1 MIIFLSHE
9 MFVPRRV
16 SSIAIHGTLEGTV
29 DTILLAGGVSPWEPS
44 AEFIQWLR
52 SWATRV
58 RRLCSV
64 CTGTFILAA
73 AGFLE
78 GRRATTHW
86 RFCHQLATAYPGVK
100 VDPEPIFIRDDN
112 IYTSAGVTAGMDLAL
127 ALVEEDFGA
136 DVALR
141 IARAFVLFL
150 RRPGGQSQFS
160 VALNLK
166 PTSRSL
172 LGDLHLWIID
182 HLNEPLTVETLAA
195 QAAMSPRNFSRI
207 FVQEY
212 RITPAKFVE
221 QLRLETARR
230 RLEESSDGV
239 KRIATETGLGS
250 SESMRRLFLR
260 HLRVTPSEYRSRFQ
274 THFLELNATVKE
286 TRRN

>member
-1 MIIFLSHE
+1 M
-9 MFVPRRV
+9 
-16 SSIAIHGTLEGTV
+16 
-29 DTILLAGGVSPWEPS
+29 SPWEPS
-44 AEFIQWLR
+44 AEFVEWLR
-52 SWATRV
+52 FWASRI

-64 CTGTFILAA
+64 CTGAFALAA
-73 AGFLE
+73 AGLLE

-86 RFCHQLATAYPGVK
+86 YFCQRLSAAYPGVK
-100 VDPEPIFIRDDN
+100 VDPEPIFIRDGN

-141 IARAFVLFL
+141 IARALVLFL

-166 PTSRSL
+166 PAPRSL

-182 HLNEPLTVETLAA
+182 HLNESLTVETLAA
-195 QAAMSPRNFSRI
+195 HVAMSPRNFSRI
-207 FVQEY
+207 FAQEH

-239 KRIATETGLGS
+239 KRIAEETGFGS
-250 SESMRRLFLR
+250 SESMRRVFLR
-260 HLRVTPSEYRSRFQ
+260 HLRVSPTDYRSRFQ
-274 THFLELNATVKE
+274 GRFPHLNTTVKE
-286 TRRN
+286 LKKN